1 MSDTPISSTK
11 SKKRE
16 LTSPEFIIDLKKN
29 RVSGSQSEAESDIS
43 DLSMSENMEPTGAT
57 GSDVGNVGDTSAQVT
72 LSDTHLERI
81 AALMQASFQPQLA
94 EIVQESFRSQ
104 VTDLI
109 NSIVQGVL
117 AGLQTKV
124 GVLETENA
132 ALKNKVDKLEAS
144 LESAE
149 QYSRRNCL
157 KISGVPE
164 NIDKS
169 TDEYVCEL
177 ARAIDVDIRVE
188 DIDRSH
194 RLGRPSSAAEQS
206 GRPRDIIVKFVSY
219 RARAK
224 FYKARVLTK
233 SKGYRGV
240 FINEHLTRSRGALL
254 YEARR
259 RVKSR
264 QLKSAWS
271 MDGAIMVK
279 LNDANPDINFDGTVK
294 RITSESDLPPYVPL
308 PTGQPR

>member
-1 MSDTPISSTK
+1 MSQTPKSSTT
-11 SKKRE
+11 SGKKRE
-16 LTSPEFIIDLKKN
+16 LTSPEFTIDLKKN
-29 RVSGSQSEAESDIS
+29 RVSGSQSETESDIS
-43 DLSMSENMEPTGAT
+43 DLSIMTDNMEPTGAT
-57 GSDVGNVGDTSAQVT
+57 GGDDGDTTTQVT
-72 LSDTHLERI
+72 LSDVQLQKI
-81 AALMQASFQPQLA
+81 AALMQVSFQPQLA

-104 VTDLI
+104 VTDLV

-132 ALKNKVDKLEAS
+132 VLKNRVDKLETA

-164 NIDKS
+164 NIEKS
-169 TDEYVCEL
+169 TDEYVCDL

-194 RLGRPSSAAEQS
+194 RLGRPSSAAEQRS
-206 GRPRDIIVKFVSY
+206 RPRDIIVKFVSY

-240 FINEHLTRSRGALL
+240 FINEHLTRSRGTLL

-271 MDGAIMVK
+271 MDGAIMIK
-279 LNDANPDINFDGTVK
+279 LNDANPDINVDGTVK
-294 RITSESDLPPYVPL
+294 RITSANDLPPYVPL
-308 PTGQPR
+308 PAEQAR

>member
-1 MSDTPISSTK
+1 MNDPRWTGSKYTAQNYKPPISNMSDTPISSTK

-29 RVSGSQSEAESDIS
+29 RVSESQSEAESDIS
-43 DLSMSENMEPTGAT
+43 DLSISENMEPTGAT

-81 AALMQASFQPQLA
+81 AALMQASFQPQLV

-132 ALKNKVDKLEAS
+132 ALKNRVDKLEAS

-157 KISGVPE
+157 KISGPGCSKLTTSLV
-164 NIDKS
+164 N
-169 TDEYVCEL
+169 
-177 ARAIDVDIRVE
+177 
-188 DIDRSH
+188 
-194 RLGRPSSAAEQS
+194 
-206 GRPRDIIVKFVSY
+206 VS
-219 RARAK
+219 
-224 FYKARVLTK
+224 
-233 SKGYRGV
+233 
-240 FINEHLTRSRGALL
+240 
-254 YEARR
+254 
-259 RVKSR
+259 
-264 QLKSAWS
+264 
-271 MDGAIMVK
+271 
-279 LNDANPDINFDGTVK
+279 LNFQT
-294 RITSESDLPPYVPL
+294 
-308 PTGQPR
+308 